1 MAQTP
6 TPTAF
11 DPNGPA
17 PLDANIFGLPY
28 APTESELVLIP
39 MPWDVTVSYADGTSE
54 GPQAI
59 FEASAQ
65 VDLFLRDVPQAWNNR
80 VSMLPVPKN
89 WRKTNRKSRKMA
101 KQYLQA
107 LLEGAPEK
115 EQGTLKA
122 INEVCATMNQYV
134 FQEAQSWLDQGKAVG
149 LVGGDHSTPLGLIQA
164 MATRYPSFS
173 VLQFD
178 AHCDLRE
185 AYEGFTYSHAS
196 VSYNFMQLPQ
206 IDKLVQVGIRDLCE
220 EEHQRIQASQ
230 GRIKVFF
237 DEDIQE
243 NKAKGI
249 HWQSQMEDML
259 SHLGSHVYIT
269 FDIDAF
275 EPSLCPN
282 TGTPVPGGLQF
293 QEAIMLIRALR
304 AAGKTIIGFDLVEV
318 APGKDE
324 WDANVGARLLFR
336 LSQELILS
344 QRIKT
349 PKKSKTNAPARK
361 AKS

>member
-1 MAQTP
+1 MAEASTP
-6 TPTAF
+6 GIF

-28 APTESELVLIP
+28 APAESELVLIP
-39 MPWDVTVSYADGTSE
+39 MPWDVTVSYADGTSD
-54 GPQAI
+54 GPEAI

-65 VDLFLRDVPQAWNNR
+65 VDLFLRDVPKAWNNR
-80 VSMLPVPKN
+80 VAMLPVPKN
-89 WRKTNRKSRKMA
+89 WRKTNKKSRKLA
-101 KQYLQA
+101 KQYLEA
-107 LLEGAPEK
+107 LLAGTPEK
-115 EQGTLKA
+115 EQHTLKDL
-122 INEVCATMNQYV
+122 NEVCATMNQYV
-134 FQEAQSWLDQGKAVG
+134 FQEAQTWLDQGKAVG

-206 IDKLVQVGIRDLCE
+206 IDRLVQVGIRDLCD
-220 EEHQRIQASQ
+220 EEHQRIVDSK
-230 GRIKVFF
+230 GRIQVFF

-249 HWQSQMEDML
+249 HWHAQMEAIL
-259 SHLGSHVYIT
+259 AHLGQHVYVT

-275 EPSLCPN
+275 DPALCPN

-293 QEAIMLIRALR
+293 QEAIMLIKALR

-344 QRIKT
+344 QRIKSSKPAK
-349 PKKSKTNAPARK
+349 PKTAVRK
-361 AKS
+361 PKP

>member
-6 TPTAF
+6 TSTAF

-28 APTESELVLIP
+28 APAESELVLIP

-54 GPQAI
+54 GPKAI

-80 VSMLPVPKN
+80 VSMLPVPKI

-101 KQYLQA
+101 QQYLHA
-107 LLEGAPEK
+107 LLEGTPEK
-115 EQGTLKA
+115 EQGRLKE
-122 INEVCATMNQYV
+122 INEVCASMNQYV
-134 FQEAQSWLDQGKAVG
+134 FQEAQSWLDQGKAVA

-164 MATRYPSFS
+164 MANRYPSFS

-185 AYEGFTYSHAS
+185 AYEGFTFSHAS

-220 EEHQRIQASQ
+220 EEHQRIHASQ
-230 GRIKVFF
+230 GRIQVFF

-249 HWQSQMEDML
+249 HWQTQMEDML
-259 SHLGSHVYIT
+259 AHLGSHVYIT

-304 AAGKTIIGFDLVEV
+304 AEGKTIIGFDLVEV

-349 PKKSKTNAPARK
+349 PKKAKTNSPARK